1 MAKFNPKAAQQY
13 VQTLQKVLVS
23 TEEIATNVEP
33 FFLKLATAMDAQD
46 LTQLSQAEFSEIKAE
61 FEDTVSAY
69 QNNAQTLQH
78 AQAPVRLLG
87 THKSLVKNY
96 QNYADATQM
105 MSDALHIADQSVDN
119 EAFKKSEK
127 DQEDYMGKIQTN
139 IQKIMM
145 ASR

>member
-33 FFLKLATAMDAQD
+33 FFSKLATAMDAQD

-78 AQAPVRLLG
+78 AQAPVHLLG